1 MRTRTRPDV
10 KWLINEV
17 AMLAGEL
24 QRVDK
29 EVARLAEHRLK
40 VEQAHRACLQ
50 ILSVVTEALPL
61 RLPTVQQHRPYG
73 GRGALRRLLL
83 DALREVQP
91 KALDTNQ
98 LTQLAVQAMAFDLLK
113 VHHSLTSKVGAS
125 EEGTAFFFRSHHD
138 GSCAGHARRSRRGSK
153 RKHKPTRFEIWT
165 VTNYKASMCPGH
177 FCRATLMNCYYLESF
192 LLRTSNSHLSQW
204 RTLHIRA
211 HPTHCSSGG
220 SGCGP
225 AC

>member
-50 ILSVVTEALPL
+50 TLAVVTEALPL
-61 RLPTVQQHRPYG
+61 RLPKVQQHRPYG

-83 DALREVQP
+83 DALREVEP

-98 LTQLAVQAMAFDLLK
+98 LTQLAVDGLGLVFPSPEA
-113 VHHSLTSKVGAS
+113 LTLFKKGTVGR
-125 EEGTAFFFRSHHD
+125 TLRFFSQQGIIERID
-138 GSCAGHARRSRRGSK
+138 IPAPGPPNVGYWRWKAELPTIDALANDTELAARRAV
-153 RKHKPTRFEIWT
+153 E
-165 VTNYKASMCPGH
+165 
-177 FCRATLMNCYYLESF
+177 
-192 LLRTSNSHLSQW
+192 
-204 RTLHIRA
+204 
-211 HPTHCSSGG
+211 
-220 SGCGP
+220 
-225 AC
+225 

>member
-1 MRTRTRPDV
+1 MHTRTRPDV

-24 QRVDK
+24 RRIDK
-29 EVARLAEHRLK
+29 EAARLAEHRVK

-50 ILSVVTEALPL
+50 TLAVVTEALPL

-98 LTQLAVQAMAFDLLK
+98 LTQLVVQCLGVTFPSPEALAQYRK
-113 VHHSLTSKVGAS
+113 GTVGRTLRFFLQQGVIERIDIPAPGPTNVGYWRWKAEIPTIDALANDS
-125 EEGTAFFFRSHHD
+125 ELA
-138 GSCAGHARRSRRGSK
+138 ARR
-153 RKHKPTRFEIWT
+153 T
-165 VTNYKASMCPGH
+165 V
-177 FCRATLMNCYYLESF
+177 E
-192 LLRTSNSHLSQW
+192 
-204 RTLHIRA
+204 
-211 HPTHCSSGG
+211 
-220 SGCGP
+220 
-225 AC
+225 

>member
-61 RLPTVQQHRPYG
+61 CLPTVQQHRPYG

-125 EEGTAFFFRSHHD
+125 EEGTAFFSAVITMAHALGMRVVAEGGRN
-138 GSCAGHARRSRRGSK
+138 GSTSQRASRFG
-153 RKHKPTRFEIWT
+153 
-165 VTNYKASMCPGH
+165 
-177 FCRATLMNCYYLESF
+177 L
-192 LLRTSNSHLSQW
+192 
-204 RTLHIRA
+204 
-211 HPTHCSSGG
+211 
-220 SGCGP
+220 
-225 AC
+225 

>member
-1 MRTRTRPDV
+1 MHTRTRPDV

-29 EVARLAEHRLK
+29 EVARLAEHRVT

-50 ILSVVTEALPL
+50 TLAVVTEALPL

-83 DALREVQP
+83 GALREVAP

-98 LTQLAVQAMAFDLLK
+98 LTQLAVQGLGLAFP
-113 VHHSLTSKVGAS
+113 SPAALTLFKKGTVGR
-125 EEGTAFFFRSHHD
+125 TLRFFCQQGVIDRID
-138 GSCAGHARRSRRGSK
+138 IPAPG
-153 RKHKPTRFEIWT
+153 PTNVGYWRW
-165 VTNYKASMCPGH
+165 KAQLPTID
-177 FCRATLMNCYYLESF
+177 ALANDAESVV
-192 LLRTSNSHLSQW
+192 LRTVE
-204 RTLHIRA
+204 
-211 HPTHCSSGG
+211 
-220 SGCGP
+220 
-225 AC
+225 